1 MKTTSKIIAVVATTA
16 ALALATAVSAQPGF
30 GPGFGG
36 PGGSGMGP
44 GWGRMGGWGG
54 MGPGAMGPGWGGM
67 GPGAGHMGGGFG
79 MMGFGGFDMNA
90 AAAGR
95 LAAFKSQL
103 KITPAQES
111 AWKAY
116 ESAVTEQAKAM
127 QTARDQFRS
136 KWQNLKPGESAPDM
150 TAQHQAMFALQQS
163 GWEAQNKALKD
174 LNAVLTT
181 EQQAFAGGGWG
192 PRGMPRR

>member
-79 MMGFGGFDMNA
+79 MMGFGGFDMSA

-136 KWQNLKPGESAPDM
+136 KWQNLKPGEAAPDM

-181 EQQAFAGGGWG
+181 EQQAFAGGGRG